1 MEMFRLMRH
10 NYLVYCIFVEK
21 FVSCV
26 IGTNYFKNVKL
37 YKPFQEYCTIS
48 DEAMTFLILENNW
61 DVWSEIAAAG
71 NNNERKPIKSC
82 IMKQKFFDPKTGR
95 GYSWND
101 AGKEFYNMIYDLV
114 QQDRITYGKFFDNQ
128 LLSSFTLVN
137 EEGLQNK
144 REQRRKCCVQKTVIA
159 CKSDYVPKAARGISN
174 MNYQYTQTDVEDMVD
189 QAMDPTGI

>member
-1 MEMFRLMRH
+1 MMRQNH
-10 NYLVYCIFVEK
+10 SAYSIFVEK

-37 YKPFQEYCTIS
+37 YKSFQEYCTIS

-101 AGKEFYNMIYDLV
+101 AGKDYYNMMFDLV
-114 QQDRITYGKFFDNQ
+114 QHDRITYGKKFDTQ

-137 EEGLQNK
+137 EEGLKSK
-144 REQRRKCCVQKTVIA
+144 REQRKKCSEQKTIIA
-159 CKSDYVPKAARGISN
+159 CKSDYVPKAARGISTIN
-174 MNYQYTQTDVEDMVD
+174 INYQYTQTDVIEDMVD
-189 QAMDPTGI
+189 QAMNSTGV